1 METDLTPHRFKVTHL
16 PSIVKDTY
24 LAWVKDKP
32 WRLSAVVA
40 YYAILSLPALVVIIV
55 NAVGAFWGED
65 IVAGRLTDEFST
77 TLGVDAAKFIEAII
91 GNVQAEG
98 KSVISTI
105 IGIGAL
111 LFGATGVFFHLQI
124 SLNEIWGVKSNPDI
138 RIRKIIFDRVKSFGF
153 VLIIGFLLLISFIA
167 TTMISAL
174 TDYIKSLF
182 PDLIIYL
189 AYVIDIGISLSM
201 ITVLFALIFKYLPD
215 VFIPWKAISVGAVLT
230 AVLFVLGKFLLGLY
244 FGQLDPGSTYG
255 AAGSIVLI
263 LLWVSYSCLILF
275 FGAEFTWVFANR
287 YGMDIHPND
296 NAVFVK
302 TKVVEDNN

>member
-1 METDLTPHRFKVTHL
+1 MPTKFKIKHIPSLFKETY
-16 PSIVKDTY
+16 I
-24 LAWVKDKP
+24 AWNKDKP

-40 YYAILSLPALVVIIV
+40 YYSILSLPALLVIII
-55 NAVGAFWGED
+55 NTVGAIWGPD
-65 IVAGRLTDEFST
+65 IVAGRLTDEFSS
-77 TLGVDAAKFIEAII
+77 TLGPDAAESIKSII
-91 GNVQAEG
+91 TNVQSED

-111 LFGATGVFFHLQI
+111 LFGATGVFFHLHI

-138 RIRKIIFDRVKSFGF
+138 RIKKIIFDRVKSFGF

-167 TTMISAL
+167 TAMISAL
-174 TDYIKSLF
+174 TGYIKSLF

-189 AYVIDIGISLSM
+189 VYAIDIGLSLTIIS
-201 ITVLFALIFKYLPD
+201 VLFALIFKYLPD
-215 VFIPWKAISVGAVLT
+215 VNIQWKAIWVGAVLT
-230 AVLFVLGKFLLGLY
+230 AILFVLGKFLLGLY
-244 FGQLDPGSTYG
+244 FGQLNPGSTYG

-275 FGAEFTWVFANR
+275 FGAEFTWVFARR
-287 YGMDIHPND
+287 YGMKIHPNE

-302 TKVVEDNN
+302 TKVVEVEN